1 MKNILVVG
9 KGEPFIS
16 VIMSLSDL
24 MIVPNQSDELAY
36 YVRSE
41 GSEKREDGLI
51 PASLVQFE
59 KMKLNL
65 MTFDMIYI
73 FTDDLSESIEK
84 VNFFKELGTCK
95 IIVITHNTRYARIY
109 RQLAD
114 IVITSQPD
122 KNEYHWLINMESIS

>member
-1 MKNILVVG
+1 
-9 KGEPFIS
+9 
-16 VIMSLSDL
+16 MSLNDL

-41 GSEKREDGLI
+41 RSGKREDGLL
-51 PASLVQFE
+51 PASLVLFE

-73 FTDDLSESIEK
+73 FTDDLSEGIEK
-84 VNFFKELGTCK
+84 VNFFKKLGTCK

-122 KNEYHWLINMESIS
+122 KNQYHWLINKESITS